1 MRPDLDTLRAFADG
15 DLPPEQRAEVEAAVA
30 ADTELAALTAAM
42 QASRLPYRQAF
53 AIDSVPPVPAALE
66 ARVAALASAALAAEE
81 PAWAHAAQGAP
92 ATPTKG
98 PVPPRNGLW
107 WRLALV
113 LPALAIGYLAA
124 LAIGAVQR
132 PSTEPWLQSVITYQ
146 AMYSRDTVTDGG
158 TWAGQV
164 QLQAI
169 RKVLQEQRG
178 LDLRVPDLSA
188 QNLQFVRA
196 QRLQFNGHMVLQLI
210 YLPSQGEPV
219 ALCLTPAPSQP
230 ERQITAGPQHALAWH
245 TKGWAYVLIGSL
257 PLAQLQSVRQ
267 QVRAPII

>member
-158 TWAGQV
+158 TGAGQV

-169 RKVLQEQRG
+169 RKVLQEQSG

-196 QRLQFNGHMVLQLI
+196 QRLQFNGQMVLQLI
-210 YLPSQGEPV
+210 YLPSQGEPI

-230 ERQITAGPQHALAWH
+230 ERQITAGAQHALAWH
-245 TKGWAYVLIGSL
+245 TKGWGYVLIGSL